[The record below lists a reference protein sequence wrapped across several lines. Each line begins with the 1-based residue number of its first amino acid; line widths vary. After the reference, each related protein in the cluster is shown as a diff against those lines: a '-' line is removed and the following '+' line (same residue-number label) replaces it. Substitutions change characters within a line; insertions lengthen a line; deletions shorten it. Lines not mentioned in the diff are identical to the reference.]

1 MKQKMQQ
8 WLVRPQGKLGPL
20 GLVVLL
26 VTASLVTPLSLDMYT
41 PAVPHMTEAFGTTAG
56 TVNLTLVGYFLFFAV
71 GLLVFGPLSDRYG
84 RRPVL
89 LAGVVTYTSAS
100 GLCAL
105 ALDIEMLIA
114 FRVVQALGAGAVS
127 AVAIAVVKDAFKAE
141 KREAI
146 LSIVQVMFVVGPV
159 LSPVVGALILQVF
172 DWRMTFCALGA
183 VGVFCCALAVL
194 FEETLPQEERYRGTV
209 LGSIGQ
215 LGAVARNKGFSSF
228 LAIVGLYN
236 LPFMAYIAVGSYV
249 YISFFGLSELEYSV
263 FFAVAALLTAAGPFI
278 WLKASRYVRSRAW
291 PCCWQ
296 ASSRPCCSA
305 SRSSC
310 SPSRRPA
317 SAPTVRTSCYP
328 SRRATRARRR
338 RSSTS
343 PIPPS
348 ATWACCW
355 RCYRGRATCR
365 ASACS
370 SWRPWLLQASAGSP
384 CSSPVSR
391 SRASRTP
398 RRPGRRLRPSGAAG
412 PDRAPW
418 TRPPRRRG
426 APGSRRAAAAV
437 RWMRAGWRQEAGAP
451 AGHADA
457 GAPAALPRL
466 RRAGA
471 IGAACPSRRDPP

>member
-41 PAVPHMTEAFGTTAG
+41 PAVPHMTEAFDTTAG

-105 ALDIEMLIA
+105 ALDIEMLIV

-127 AVAIAVVKDAFKAE
+127 AVATAVVKDAFKAE

-146 LSIVQVMFVVGPV
+146 LSIVQIMFVVGPV

-183 VGVFCCALAVL
+183 VGLFCCALAVL

-215 LGAVARNKGFSSF
+215 LGAVAKNKGFSSF

-278 WLKASRYVRSRAW
+278 WLKASRYVSARRFTGILLVAAALSGVAMLLAGELSPVLFCLTFLVFALTEACIRPYSTNILLSQQEGDTGA
-291 PCCWQ
+291 
-296 ASSRPCCSA
+296 ASSLMMNALKGVSGVDDEIDVISDEVIEPICRLKTDCLHSRNPRLHSDETLIALSISSA
-305 SRSSC
+305 TDPLAAKLIEHIDDLRGCDAYFS
-310 SPSRRPA
+310 
-317 SAPTVRTSCYP
+317 VII
-328 SRRATRARRR
+328 
-338 RSSTS
+338 SSTDEKLYRTLG
-343 PIPPS
+343 INI
-348 ATWACCW
+348 CCEPKYEQH
-355 RCYRGRATCR
+355 RYY
-365 ASACS
+365 
-370 SWRPWLLQASAGSP
+370 
-384 CSSPVSR
+384 
-391 SRASRTP
+391 
-398 RRPGRRLRPSGAAG
+398 
-412 PDRAPW
+412 
-418 TRPPRRRG
+418 
-426 APGSRRAAAAV
+426 
-437 RWMRAGWRQEAGAP
+437 
-451 AGHADA
+451 HK
-457 GAPAALPRL
+457 
-466 RRAGA
+466 
-471 IGAACPSRRDPP
+471 

>member
-41 PAVPHMTEAFGTTAG
+41 PAVPHMTEAFDTTAG

-105 ALDIEMLIA
+105 ALDIEMLIV

-127 AVAIAVVKDAFKAE
+127 AVATAVVKDAFKAE

-183 VGVFCCALAVL
+183 
-194 FEETLPQEERYRGTV
+194 
-209 LGSIGQ
+209 
-215 LGAVARNKGFSSF
+215 
-228 LAIVGLYN
+228 VGLYN

-278 WLKASRYVRSRAW
+278 WLKASRYVSARRFTGILLVAAALSGVAMLLAGELSPVLFCLTFLVFALTEACIRPYSTNILLSQQEGDTGAASSLINFAHTAIGCVGMLLAVLPWSSYVQGIGVLIVASMAFAGIGWIALLKSRIPLAGIKGAS
-291 PCCWQ
+291 PSGQ
-296 ASSRPCCSA
+296 AAPLARDGRPGQGAVDASSRAKGSA
-305 SRSSC
+305 R
-310 SPSRRPA
+310 
-317 SAPTVRTSCYP
+317 
-328 SRRATRARRR
+328 
-338 RSSTS
+338 
-343 PIPPS
+343 
-348 ATWACCW
+348 
-355 RCYRGRATCR
+355 
-365 ASACS
+365 
-370 SWRPWLLQASAGSP
+370 
-384 CSSPVSR
+384 
-391 SRASRTP
+391 
-398 RRPGRRLRPSGAAG
+398 
-412 PDRAPW
+412 
-418 TRPPRRRG
+418 
-426 APGSRRAAAAV
+426 
-437 RWMRAGWRQEAGAP
+437 
-451 AGHADA
+451 
-457 GAPAALPRL
+457 
-466 RRAGA
+466 
-471 IGAACPSRRDPP
+471 

>member
-26 VTASLVTPLSLDMYT
+26 VAASLVTPLSLDMYT
-41 PAVPHMTEAFGTTAG
+41 PAVPHMTEAFDTTAG

-105 ALDIEMLIA
+105 ALDIEMLIV

-127 AVAIAVVKDAFKAE
+127 AVATAVVKDAFKVE

-183 VGVFCCALAVL
+183 VGLFCCALAVL

-215 LGAVARNKGFSSF
+215 LGAVAKNKGFSSF

-278 WLKASRYVRSRAW
+278 WLKASRYVSARRFTGILLVAAALSGVAMLLAGELSPVLFCLTFLVFALTEACIRPYSTNILLSQQEGDTGA
-291 PCCWQ
+291 
-296 ASSRPCCSA
+296 ASSLINFAHTAIGCAGMLLAVLPWSSYVQGIGVLIVASMAFAGIGWIALLKSRIPLAGIKDAAPSGQEAPAVRGGRP
-305 SRSSC
+305 
-310 SPSRRPA
+310 
-317 SAPTVRTSCYP
+317 
-328 SRRATRARRR
+328 
-338 RSSTS
+338 
-343 PIPPS
+343 
-348 ATWACCW
+348 
-355 RCYRGRATCR
+355 G
-365 ASACS
+365 
-370 SWRPWLLQASAGSP
+370 QGSLDA
-384 CSSPVSR
+384 SSP
-391 SRASRTP
+391 AQ
-398 RRPGRRLRPSGAAG
+398 
-412 PDRAPW
+412 
-418 TRPPRRRG
+418 
-426 APGSRRAAAAV
+426 GSAR
-437 RWMRAGWRQEAGAP
+437 
-451 AGHADA
+451 
-457 GAPAALPRL
+457 
-466 RRAGA
+466 
-471 IGAACPSRRDPP
+471 

>member
-1 MKQKMQQ
+1 MQQ

-26 VTASLVTPLSLDMYT
+26 VAASLVTPLSLDMYT
-41 PAVPHMTEAFGTTAG
+41 PAVPHMTEAFDTTAG

-105 ALDIEMLIA
+105 ALDIEMLIV

-127 AVAIAVVKDAFKAE
+127 AVATAVVKDAFKVE

-183 VGVFCCALAVL
+183 VGLFCCALAVL

-215 LGAVARNKGFSSF
+215 LGAVAKNKGFSSF

-263 FFAVAALLTAAGPFI
+263 FFAVAALLTAAG
-278 WLKASRYVRSRAW
+278 RYVSARRFTGILLVAAALSGVAMLLAGELSPVLFCLTFLVFALTEACIRPYSTNILLSQQEGDTGAASSLINFAHTAIGCVGMLLAVLPWSSYVQGIGVLIVASMAFAGIGWIALLKSRIPLAGIKGAS
-291 PCCWQ
+291 PSGQ
-296 ASSRPCCSA
+296 AAPLARDGRPGQGAVDASSRAKGSA
-305 SRSSC
+305 R
-310 SPSRRPA
+310 
-317 SAPTVRTSCYP
+317 
-328 SRRATRARRR
+328 
-338 RSSTS
+338 
-343 PIPPS
+343 
-348 ATWACCW
+348 
-355 RCYRGRATCR
+355 
-365 ASACS
+365 
-370 SWRPWLLQASAGSP
+370 
-384 CSSPVSR
+384 
-391 SRASRTP
+391 
-398 RRPGRRLRPSGAAG
+398 
-412 PDRAPW
+412 
-418 TRPPRRRG
+418 
-426 APGSRRAAAAV
+426 
-437 RWMRAGWRQEAGAP
+437 
-451 AGHADA
+451 
-457 GAPAALPRL
+457 
-466 RRAGA
+466 
-471 IGAACPSRRDPP
+471 